1 LKLLLGRFPLQWLAH
16 LVEHLR
22 FWFLWWANW
31 LGYRV
36 QAAIP
41 YQGTP
46 FLKRLWPN
54 LFASGVVYVL
64 EPKDAWHELS

>member
-1 LKLLLGRFPLQWLAH
+1 MAKAGICHTTKA
-16 LVEHLR
+16 
-22 FWFLWWANW
+22 A
-31 LGYRV
+31 GISGSV

-46 FLKRLWPN
+46 FLKCLWPN

-64 EPKDAWHELS
+64 EFKE